1 MVKSGDLVRY
11 KIGDKSN
18 YVLRGPKYHIPL
30 IDPYY
35 PLNPT
40 DFHFS
45 PDYYILNKYKNL
57 KHASTIK

>member
-1 MVKSGDLVRY
+1 MVKSGDPVRY

-18 YVLRGPKYHIPL
+18 YVLRGPNYHIPL

-40 DFHFS
+40 E
-45 PDYYILNKYKNL
+45 PLNCSL
-57 KHASTIK
+57 FP

>member
-1 MVKSGDLVRY
+1 MVKSGDPVRY

-18 YVLRGPKYHIPL
+18 CVLRGPNYHIPL

-40 DFHFS
+40 E
-45 PDYYILNKYKNL
+45 PLN
-57 KHASTIK
+57 